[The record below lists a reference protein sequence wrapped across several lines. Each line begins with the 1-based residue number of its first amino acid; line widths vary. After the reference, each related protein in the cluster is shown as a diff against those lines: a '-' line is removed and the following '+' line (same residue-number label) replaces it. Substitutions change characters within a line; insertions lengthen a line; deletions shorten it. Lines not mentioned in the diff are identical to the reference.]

1 MSQGLA
7 TYTGLDF
14 LNFLQILASSFV
26 ACAQVLKTGKQKL
39 VLFVAQGARGAGD
52 GSLSSA
58 TAGDDALSLGGGD
71 DGGPDDGTGGSIE
84 GGESSSSSSRRVSFA
99 DGNGTS
105 RGGGDGRSGCSGS
118 GGSSSSRKL
127 NLGVD
132 DFAFRIAKAR
142 EAFETGAAA
151 RVGWLD
157 DHLADERRLVIADRL
172 VSREVLALVR
182 GELRVARKLP
192 GCAEIAQQEIYRWT
206 EEAVRAG
213 KDVVRLK
220 IGDPFV
226 FGRGGEE
233 ILEFRERLGV
243 EASVVPGVSAVFSSP
258 LLGKIPV
265 THRAVASQVVMSTG
279 YGKEYARPSL
289 QSYHQDQAS

>member
-151 RVGWLD
+151 RVSWLD
-157 DHLADERRLVIADRL
+157 DHLLRLADKVVDGTDEPPMNNSGSGSSSGGNDGNGHSGEVGGGGGGGGGGGAKAKAMNKNPFLSWSDKELLVASTCFVELELPTFTHPVIHEERRYHV
-172 VSREVLALVR
+172 
-182 GELRVARKLP
+182 
-192 GCAEIAQQEIYRWT
+192 
-206 EEAVRAG
+206 
-213 KDVVRLK
+213 
-220 IGDPFV
+220 
-226 FGRGGEE
+226 
-233 ILEFRERLGV
+233 
-243 EASVVPGVSAVFSSP
+243 SSP
-258 LLGKIPV
+258 RIFH
-265 THRAVASQVVMSTG
+265 TCMHRS
-279 YGKEYARPSL
+279 
-289 QSYHQDQAS
+289 

>member
-1 MSQGLA
+1 MS
-7 TYTGLDF
+7 
-14 LNFLQILASSFV
+14 SSSTSPQSALLGQLRSGV
-26 ACAQVLKTGKQKL
+26 ADTTLRLKQAEGELLRAETEL
-39 VLFVAQGARGAGD
+39 QGARRA
-52 GSLSSA
+52 
-58 TAGDDALSLGGGD
+58 
-71 DGGPDDGTGGSIE
+71 
-84 GGESSSSSSRRVSFA
+84 
-99 DGNGTS
+99 
-105 RGGGDGRSGCSGS
+105 
-118 GGSSSSRKL
+118 
-127 NLGVD
+127 
-132 DFAFRIAKAR
+132 
-142 EAFETGAAA
+142 
-151 RVGWLD
+151 
-157 DHLADERRLVIADRL
+157 LADERRLVIADRL